1 MSSCLHGYIFYNKA
15 AHRRR
20 SNTAQRLE
28 KLKREKH
35 KQSKIKHIQW
45 KDIEHPVDEIGE
57 YFFII
62 WPLNRI

>member
-1 MSSCLHGYIFYNKA
+1 MQILWRHVCLKHIYISMFSVQLA

-35 KQSKIKHIQW
+35 KQSKIKHVQW
-45 KDIEHPVDEIGE
+45 KDIQNPVDEIGE
-57 YFFII
+57 
-62 WPLNRI
+62 